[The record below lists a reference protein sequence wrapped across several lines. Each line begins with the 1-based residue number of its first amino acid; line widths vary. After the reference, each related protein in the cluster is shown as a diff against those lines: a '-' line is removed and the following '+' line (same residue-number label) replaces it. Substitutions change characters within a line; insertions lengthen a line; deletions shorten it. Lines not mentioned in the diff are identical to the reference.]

1 MSNNVVIPQ
10 TGSGRLPAAEAAREH
25 AHADKARGG
34 DAKPIDGKSVEA
46 PGGSVAATA
55 RKQLNVQIM
64 QSSME
69 VTIEAGDKSL
79 ELLFRAAI
87 DKINAFLEPELG
99 PDAIQNA
106 AAQDNSAA
114 GTAERILSLSTGFFD
129 AYAAQHPDRDPAT
142 LAEDFVALIRGGFE
156 QGFNEAVDMLK
167 GFEVFAGSVESEV
180 MKTREL
186 VHQGL
191 DDFLASKL
199 APADAEPEFPDV

>member
-10 TGSGRLPAAEAAREH
+10 AGSGRLPAAEAAKEH
-25 AHADKARGG
+25 THADKA
-34 DAKPIDGKSVEA
+34 KSVEA

-156 QGFNEAVDMLK
+156 QGFGEAVDMLK

>member
-10 TGSGRLPAAEAAREH
+10 AGSGRLPAPEVAEEH
-25 AHADKARGG
+25 AHADKARSGK
-34 DAKPIDGKSVEA
+34 AKAVEA

-55 RKQLNVQIM
+55 RKQLNVQIIK
-64 QSSME
+64 SSME

-106 AAQDNSAA
+106 AARDNSAA

-156 QGFNEAVDMLK
+156 QGFGEAVDMLK